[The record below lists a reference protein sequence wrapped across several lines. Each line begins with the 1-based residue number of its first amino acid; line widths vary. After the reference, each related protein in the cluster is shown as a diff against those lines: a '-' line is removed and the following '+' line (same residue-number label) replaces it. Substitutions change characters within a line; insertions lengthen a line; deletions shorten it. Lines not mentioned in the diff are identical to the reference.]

1 MRTFIYLIG
10 STDDFESLEDLKA
23 AYFSGDHNFGDYN
36 ASVYRFQLPADCGT
50 DSMTVRDIATYI
62 GRGLAF
68 SNDWGMDGTFGD
80 LIEVE

>member
-1 MRTFIYLIG
+1 MRTFIYIIG
-10 STDDFESLEDLKA
+10 SMDDFSSYEELEA
-23 AYFSGDHNFGDYN
+23 AYNDGTLGGRN
-36 ASVYRFQLPADCGT
+36 ASVHKFQLRADCGT

>member
-1 MRTFIYLIG
+1 MRTFIYIIG
-10 STDDFESLEDLKA
+10 SMDDFESYEALEA
-23 AYFSGDHNFGDYN
+23 AYNNGTIADFN

-68 SNDWGMDGTFGD
+68 SNDWGMEGTFGD